1 MKVEREARSALVG
14 RDRERALLWEA
25 LERAI
30 AERESQLVT
39 IVGVPGIGKS
49 RLVYELFRMIEHG
62 GRLICWRH
70 GRSLPYGEGVSFWA
84 LADMI
89 KAHAG
94 ILESDDDTTAAE
106 RLRRAIEGLVAEP
119 EERAWLQGHL
129 RPLVGLEASSSPS
142 SDRRAESFAA
152 WRRFFEA
159 MAEQRPLVLIF
170 EDLHWAGD
178 DLLDFVDHLVD
189 WVSGVPLLVVATARL
204 ELLARRPAWSGG
216 KTNAL
221 TVRLTPLGEEGS
233 SRLVSGLLG
242 DRQLP
247 DAVRQR
253 LIERAEG
260 NPLYAEEFVRLVEEG
275 REPAE
280 LPATVQGIIAAR
292 LDALPFDEKPLVQG
306 AAVVGKILWVS
317 ALAQVAEIE
326 RPLVEDRLHGLERK
340 DFVRRERRTSVAGET
355 EFAFRHLL
363 IRDVAYGQIPRA
375 ARVDKHLAVAGWI
388 ESLGRTEDH
397 AEMLAH
403 HYLLALELAP
413 AAGRP
418 TEPIADRAR
427 LALRRA
433 GERATGLNAFA
444 AAAGYYRRAL
454 SLWPPDDADRGRL
467 LLELGTAEYL
477 ADGGGEAH
485 LREAAEVLRGGGDR
499 ESASEAEVLLS
510 DRAWIGGTRDRAY
523 EHLERARALVAD
535 APPSA
540 AKARVLSEVA
550 RYHMVAGRNDE
561 GIAVGREALAMAQ
574 QFGVDEIEAH
584 AWVNIGTARAAKGE
598 REGLDDIRRGLQ
610 IALRINSLE
619 SGRAYNNLAVS
630 YARWGDFRA
639 GLEVLREG
647 LAVAERFG
655 RAGGTFWFLAHQSI
669 GERYVTGDWAEAR
682 RLADGVIEGG
692 GPRSLAIAALVLRA
706 DMNLASGRQ
715 AEADADSE
723 TALAYARDAKEPQWM
738 QMALAMRAL
747 VEIRLGRRSE
757 AARYVEELIALDP
770 VHDVVP
776 GWTPPLVTLAWVA
789 DELGGADELLGQ
801 LRAVTPRTV
810 WHDLLAAIIEGDLLG
825 ALEIAS
831 PVGSLPL
838 QAYLQLRAGRQLLAD
853 GRKSDA
859 GRTLEAARSFWRSVG
874 ASYYAA
880 EAEAML
886 RSAQ

>member
-62 GRLICWRH
+62 GRLIYWRH

-221 TVRLTPLGEEGS
+221 TVRLTPLGEEDS

-292 LDALPFDEKPLVQG
+292 LDALPFDEKPLVRVRPSSARSSG
-306 AAVVGKILWVS
+306 SPRWRRWPKSSDHWSRTVCTVS
-317 ALAQVAEIE
+317 SA
-326 RPLVEDRLHGLERK
+326 
-340 DFVRRERRTSVAGET
+340 RTSCAASAVLRSPVRPSSPSGICSSAMSRTDRFRGPRGSTSILPWRAGSSRSAE
-355 EFAFRHLL
+355 
-363 IRDVAYGQIPRA
+363 PRITPRCLRTTTCWRSSSPRLPA
-375 ARVDKHLAVAGWI
+375 DRRSRSPTARVWPSG
-388 ESLGRTEDH
+388 
-397 AEMLAH
+397 
-403 HYLLALELAP
+403 AP
-413 AAGRP
+413 
-418 TEPIADRAR
+418 
-427 LALRRA
+427 
-433 GERATGLNAFA
+433 
-444 AAAGYYRRAL
+444 
-454 SLWPPDDADRGRL
+454 
-467 LLELGTAEYL
+467 
-477 ADGGGEAH
+477 
-485 LREAAEVLRGGGDR
+485 
-499 ESASEAEVLLS
+499 
-510 DRAWIGGTRDRAY
+510 
-523 EHLERARALVAD
+523 
-535 APPSA
+535 
-540 AKARVLSEVA
+540 
-550 RYHMVAGRNDE
+550 
-561 GIAVGREALAMAQ
+561 
-574 QFGVDEIEAH
+574 
-584 AWVNIGTARAAKGE
+584 
-598 REGLDDIRRGLQ
+598 
-610 IALRINSLE
+610 
-619 SGRAYNNLAVS
+619 
-630 YARWGDFRA
+630 
-639 GLEVLREG
+639 
-647 LAVAERFG
+647 
-655 RAGGTFWFLAHQSI
+655 
-669 GERYVTGDWAEAR
+669 
-682 RLADGVIEGG
+682 
-692 GPRSLAIAALVLRA
+692 
-706 DMNLASGRQ
+706 ASGR
-715 AEADADSE
+715 
-723 TALAYARDAKEPQWM
+723 RD
-738 QMALAMRAL
+738 
-747 VEIRLGRRSE
+747 
-757 AARYVEELIALDP
+757 
-770 VHDVVP
+770 
-776 GWTPPLVTLAWVA
+776 
-789 DELGGADELLGQ
+789 
-801 LRAVTPRTV
+801 
-810 WHDLLAAIIEGDLLG
+810 
-825 ALEIAS
+825 
-831 PVGSLPL
+831 
-838 QAYLQLRAGRQLLAD
+838 
-853 GRKSDA
+853 
-859 GRTLEAARSFWRSVG
+859 
-874 ASYYAA
+874 
-880 EAEAML
+880 
-886 RSAQ
+886 